1 MTVHVILEV
10 ASKRSFASAVDWPG
24 WSRGAK
30 TAEDAL
36 ENLLAYAP
44 RYARVARRAK
54 LTFRKPATV
63 AGFEVV
69 ERLTGDASTEFGV
82 PRAIAAVESDPVSA
96 ADLERL
102 LALLRA
108 SWATFDAAARS
119 AEGVSLATGPRGGG
133 RSLAKIIEHVRDA
146 EAAYLRSFGSRS
158 PSASEEAPDRPMKIL
173 RATFVDAL
181 TAVSRGEPLANP
193 NKARKRWPARYAV
206 RRAAWH
212 ILDHAWELEDRS
224 G

>member
-54 LTFRKPATV
+54 LTFRTPATV

-69 ERLTGDASTEFGV
+69 ERLRGDASTEFGV
-82 PRAIAAVESDPVSA
+82 PRAIGAVESDPVSA

-108 SWATFDAAARS
+108 SWATFDAAARA
-119 AEGVSLATGPRGGG
+119 AEGVTLATGPRGGG

-173 RATFVDAL
+173 RATLVDAL

-212 ILDHAWELEDRS
+212 VLDHAWELEDRS

>member
-54 LTFRKPATV
+54 LTFSKPATV

-82 PRAIAAVESDPVSA
+82 PRAIGAVESDPVSA

-108 SWATFDAAARS
+108 SWATFDAAARA
-119 AEGVSLATGPRGGG
+119 AEGVTLATGPRGGG

-173 RATFVDAL
+173 RATIVDAL

-193 NKARKRWPARYAV
+193 NKARKRWPPRYAV

-212 ILDHAWELEDRS
+212 VLDHAWELEDRS
-224 G
+224 T